1 MAPWNIY
8 DQLNKV
14 TLGQLGTAGNR
25 LLQGAANTL
34 NRYGVGQPGG
44 LTSLR
49 PVTGREKMAKAWTS
63 EGMVYTDESGGGG
76 FGFKTGNGKPYSQP
90 SYKDAQGNIYDAVS
104 GRLLYPAKSKPST
117 ATSPTVAPPFP
128 GGSPAAERAYQSE
141 ASRVAQLTAQDPELK
156 RYEQARQLAV
166 APGATPQQ
174 VQSAE
179 DIGMQIWAQKY
190 GKTLAPKVK
199 PGQSGYDAIQG
210 VLNAGAMGTPMDL
223 PFDTKNVLGGKPMP
237 EGLSYGTTA
246 PTAIPGGTPIKGGGF
261 PEGQAAM
268 FQRFMQGPATAVPTF
283 QGSPLGTTP
292 QLNALNYGGAVQ
304 PLGTA
309 VSDDFYKTEKAKELA
324 AMFANYR
331 PGQ

>member
-1 MAPWNIY
+1 MLPK
-8 DQLNKV
+8 QLENFIMSGGV
-14 TLGQLGTAGNR
+14 
-25 LLQGAANTL
+25 
-34 NRYGVGQPGG
+34 NRYLQQLANPFGG
-44 LTSLR
+44 STIQRR
-49 PVTGREKMAKAWTS
+49 PVVNPEFMRPDYSGADERARRFQEYQTGRNISGAS
-63 EGMVYTDESGGGG
+63 TDYSVRLGGG
-76 FGFKTGNGKPYSQP
+76 SD
-90 SYKDAQGNIYDAVS
+90 S
-104 GRLLYPAKSKPST
+104 
-117 ATSPTVAPPFP
+117 
-128 GGSPAAERAYQSE
+128 AADRAYQQE
-141 ASRVAQLTAQDPELK
+141 FSRVAQLTAQDPELQ
-156 RYEQARQLAV
+156 RYEAARKLAV
-166 APGATPQQ
+166 APGATPEQ

-268 FQRFMQGPATAVPTF
+268 FQRFMQGPATTAPTF

-304 PLGTA
+304 PLGAA

-331 PGQ
+331 LGQ